1 MTVINKLGLHKPLLW
16 LFLALLVVSFA
27 LWLKTWNQA
36 VVSFHPQLSLDV
48 GDPVVLK
55 TQITLQGLSSEAA
68 CEAAL
73 TQLSGSIRTACPQCR
88 VVERGCPNQDTP
100 GLAAFFSGDPQAM
113 VVGQFLGGLIRYPG
127 LDSAWNLK
135 ACELAASGPSK
146 APITCFS
153 PNATRPE
160 LALLPAPPA
169 TEGLVEHDIYSMLAV
184 FAALLVALQMA
195 HVPLQSLGR
204 ELTRLPALG
213 KQLILAGF
221 DFFLVWASLWF
232 AMAIRLESLSP
243 LGGHTIAPFLLG
255 AWIICLPVFYSF
267 GLYNTVVRFLGL
279 AAVISIAKAVLVA
292 TGLNLLFLQVIEP
305 GGLPASVPIIHGLLL
320 LLGIGGSRALARYW
334 LNNDHRIGGG
344 GKPVLIY
351 GAGSAGR
358 QLASALNHSAEFRP
372 VALVDDSP
380 TLEARRVMGLTV
392 HAPGEINRL
401 IEKYWVQ
408 EIMLALPS
416 AGLSRR
422 RAILKELEKLPVK
435 VRMLPGLAGIAAG
448 DVKVSDLQEVQ
459 IEDLLGRD
467 PAPPD
472 PKLLSASIT
481 NKVVMVTGA
490 GGSIGSE
497 LCRQILALSPKHLVL
512 LDLSEYALYAVNES
526 LIKEPL
532 VKESTNAEF
541 PSPIITPLLGS
552 VTDAKLMQQILS
564 EHRVQTV
571 YHAAAYKHVPLVE
584 SNPVAGVRNNAIGT
598 WVLAKAAKKNGVE
611 TFVLISTDKAVRPT
625 NVMGATKR
633 LAELCLQ
640 GLRQE
645 EDTREQGT
653 RFLIV
658 RFGNVLDSSG
668 SVIPRFREQIAAG
681 GPVTVTD
688 RRMVRYF
695 MTIAEATQ
703 LVIQAAAISQ
713 EAGSAKHADVFVL
726 DMGEPVRILDLAQ
739 NMIRLSGMQLKST
752 ENPKGDIEIV
762 FTGIRQGE
770 KLYEELLIGE
780 NTVDTLSPKIKQA
793 TEPCL
798 TLAALETVMR
808 DLEEACEGMDGEKI
822 GQLLSQVVA
831 GYQAPP

>member
-1 MTVINKLGLHKPLLW
+1 
-16 LFLALLVVSFA
+16 
-27 LWLKTWNQA
+27 
-36 VVSFHPQLSLDV
+36 
-48 GDPVVLK
+48 
-55 TQITLQGLSSEAA
+55 
-68 CEAAL
+68 
-73 TQLSGSIRTACPQCR
+73 
-88 VVERGCPNQDTP
+88 
-100 GLAAFFSGDPQAM
+100 
-113 VVGQFLGGLIRYPG
+113 
-127 LDSAWNLK
+127 
-135 ACELAASGPSK
+135 
-146 APITCFS
+146 
-153 PNATRPE
+153 
-160 LALLPAPPA
+160 
-169 TEGLVEHDIYSMLAV
+169 
-184 FAALLVALQMA
+184 
-195 HVPLQSLGR
+195 
-204 ELTRLPALG
+204 
-213 KQLILAGF
+213 
-221 DFFLVWASLWF
+221 
-232 AMAIRLESLSP
+232 
-243 LGGHTIAPFLLG
+243 
-255 AWIICLPVFYSF
+255 
-267 GLYNTVVRFLGL
+267 
-279 AAVISIAKAVLVA
+279 
-292 TGLNLLFLQVIEP
+292 
-305 GGLPASVPIIHGLLL
+305 
-320 LLGIGGSRALARYW
+320 
-334 LNNDHRIGGG
+334 
-344 GKPVLIY
+344 
-351 GAGSAGR
+351 
-358 QLASALNHSAEFRP
+358 

-380 TLEARRVMGLTV
+380 TLEARQVIGLTV

-401 IEKYWVQ
+401 IEKYRVQ

-822 GQLLSQVVA
+822 GQLLSQGVA
-831 GYQAPP
+831 GYGNHPLG